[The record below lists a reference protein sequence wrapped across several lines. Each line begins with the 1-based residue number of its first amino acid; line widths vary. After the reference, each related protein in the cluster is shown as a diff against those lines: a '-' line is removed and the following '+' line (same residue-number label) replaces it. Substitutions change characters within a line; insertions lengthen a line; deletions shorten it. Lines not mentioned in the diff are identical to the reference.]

1 MARKK
6 TASVKTADPT
16 AAVLQ
21 WIARSYESYRRWRER
36 GREIYLACNGDAG
49 LARVRIAAEV
59 RQAVA
64 SADPPSQGGEEPCD
78 LPLLDGATA
87 DATALP
93 ASRLPYVDWVFVA
106 DYVLL
111 ACREPFAALI
121 QENTRRKEE
130 YRRMW
135 ESYVRRRW
143 VIAARKLMRSDA
155 GRNVEEI
162 LAALK
167 VEHPRIT
174 KANVLEAQR
183 QERAGVPLRKP
194 FRPSRPR
201 LLRPYSPVYFTDAAT
216 EPSADSKSETA
227 T

>member
-6 TASVKTADPT
+6 TKSVKLDDPT

-36 GREIYLACNGDAG
+36 GREIYLACNGEAR

-64 SADPPSQGGEEPCD
+64 SADPRSEGDEEPCD
-78 LPLLDGATA
+78 LPLLEGATA
-87 DATALP
+87 DASLP
-93 ASRLPYVDWVFVA
+93 SAARLLYVDWVLVA

-135 ESYVRRRW
+135 ESFIRRRW
-143 VIAARKLMRSDA
+143 VIAARKLMRRDA
-155 GRNVEEI
+155 ERTVEEI

-167 VEHPRIT
+167 TRHPRIT
-174 KANVLEAQR
+174 RANVLEARR
-183 QERAGVPLRKP
+183 QERAGVPLRRP

-216 EPSADSKSETA
+216 KPAADTKSETA

>member
-1 MARKK
+1 MAQKK
-6 TASVKTADPT
+6 SAAARSADPT
-16 AAVLQ
+16 AAILQ

-36 GREIYLACNGDAG
+36 GREVYLACNGDSG
-49 LARVRIAAEV
+49 LARVRIAAEI

-64 SADPPSQGGEEPCD
+64 SADPQSEDGEEPRS
-78 LPLLDGATA
+78 LPLLEGAPA
-87 DATALP
+87 DATLPP
-93 ASRLPYVDWVFVA
+93 ASRLLYVDWVLVA

-111 ACREPFAALI
+111 ACREPFAAMI

-135 ESYVRRRW
+135 ESYIRRRW

-155 GRNVEEI
+155 GRSVEEI

-167 VEHPRIT
+167 AEHPGIT

-183 QERAGVPLRKP
+183 QERAEVPLRKP
-194 FRPSRPR
+194 FRPDRPR

-216 EPSADSKSETA
+216 DSSSGSKPETA
-227 T
+227 N